1 MRAASSLEFTR
12 CAPDLSG
19 LAALRDSLL
28 YLDACA
34 RSRNETIHASCEHS
48 RQQVRQGT
56 STRRRRDAK
65 QT

>member
-34 RSRNETIHASCEHS
+34 VA
-48 RQQVRQGT
+48 
-56 STRRRRDAK
+56 
-65 QT
+65 